1 MGPRLLF
8 VCVENAGRSQIA
20 EAVAKGMG
28 YEAKSAGTM
37 PARRVNE
44 TVVEVMK
51 EIGMD
56 ISKNTPQLLT
66 DEMINWADVT
76 VTMGCSVEEVCPAP
90 VLAKMHKKLIEWNIV
105 DPAGKPIDEVRA
117 IRDEVKRRLETMEL
131 Q

>member
-37 PARRVNE
+37 PARRINE

-90 VLAKMHKKLIEWNIV
+90 LLAKMHKKLIEWNIV

-117 IRDEVKRRLETMEL
+117 IRDEVKRRLETMKL

>member
-76 VTMGCSVEEVCPAP
+76 VTMGCSVEDVCP
-90 VLAKMHKKLIEWNIV
+90 
-105 DPAGKPIDEVRA
+105 
-117 IRDEVKRRLETMEL
+117 
-131 Q
+131 

>member
-1 MGPRLLF
+1 MKPRLLF
-8 VCVENAGRSQIA
+8 TSVENPGRSQIA
-20 EAVAKGMG
+20 EAVAKSMG

-44 TVVEVMK
+44 TVGEVMK

-56 ISKNTPQLLT
+56 IGKNSPQLLT
-66 DEMINWADVT
+66 DDMINWADIT
-76 VTMGCSVEEVCPAP
+76 VTMGCSVEDVCPAP
-90 VLAKMHKKLIEWNIV
+90 LLAKMHKKLIEWNIA

-117 IRDEVKRRLETMEL
+117 IRDEIKRKLENMKL

>member
-1 MGPRLLF
+1 MKPRLLF

-20 EAVAKGMG
+20 EAVAKSMG

-56 ISKNTPQLLT
+56 IGKNSPQLLM
-66 DEMINWADVT
+66 DDMINWADIT
-76 VTMGCSVEEVCPAP
+76 VTMGCSVEDVCPAP
-90 VLAKMHKKLIEWNIV
+90 LLAKMHKKLIEWNIA

-117 IRDEVKRRLETMEL
+117 IRDEIKRKLENMKL

>member
-1 MGPRLLF
+1 MKPRLLF

-20 EAVAKGMG
+20 EAVAKSMG

-56 ISKNTPQLLT
+56 IGKNSPQLLT
-66 DEMINWADVT
+66 DDMINWADIT
-76 VTMGCSVEEVCPAP
+76 VTMGCSVEDVCPAP
-90 VLAKMHKKLIEWNIV
+90 LLAKMHKKLIEWNIA

-117 IRDEVKRRLETMEL
+117 IRDEIKRKLENMKL

>member
-37 PARRVNE
+37 PARRINE

-117 IRDEVKRRLETMEL
+117 IRDEVKRRLETMKL

>member
-1 MGPRLLF
+1 
-8 VCVENAGRSQIA
+8 
-20 EAVAKGMG
+20 
-28 YEAKSAGTM
+28 
-37 PARRVNE
+37 
-44 TVVEVMK
+44 MK

-117 IRDEVKRRLETMEL
+117 IRDEVKRRLETMKL

>member
-1 MGPRLLF
+1 MKPRPLF

-20 EAVAKGMG
+20 EAVAKSMG

-44 TVVEVMK
+44 TVGEVMK

-56 ISKNTPQLLT
+56 IGKNSPQLLT
-66 DEMINWADVT
+66 DDMINWADIT
-76 VTMGCSVEEVCPAP
+76 VTMGCSVEDVCPAP
-90 VLAKMHKKLIEWNIV
+90 LLAKMHKKLIEWNIA

-117 IRDEVKRRLETMEL
+117 IRDEIKRKLENMKL

>member
-1 MGPRLLF
+1 MKPRLLF

-20 EAVAKGMG
+20 EAVAKSMG

-44 TVVEVMK
+44 TVGEVMK

-56 ISKNTPQLLT
+56 IGKNSPQLLT
-66 DEMINWADVT
+66 DDMINWADIT
-76 VTMGCSVEEVCPAP
+76 VTMGCSVEDVCPAP
-90 VLAKMHKKLIEWNIV
+90 LLAKMHKKLIEWNIA

-117 IRDEVKRRLETMEL
+117 IRDEIKRKLENMKL

>member
-1 MGPRLLF
+1 MKPRLLF

-20 EAVAKGMG
+20 EAVAKSMG

-37 PARRVNE
+37 PARRINE

-56 ISKNTPQLLT
+56 IGKNSPQLLT
-66 DEMINWADVT
+66 DDMINWADIT
-76 VTMGCSVEEVCPAP
+76 VTMGCSVEDVCPAP
-90 VLAKMHKKLIEWNIV
+90 LLAKMHKKLIEWNIA

-117 IRDEVKRRLETMEL
+117 IRDEIKRKLENMKL